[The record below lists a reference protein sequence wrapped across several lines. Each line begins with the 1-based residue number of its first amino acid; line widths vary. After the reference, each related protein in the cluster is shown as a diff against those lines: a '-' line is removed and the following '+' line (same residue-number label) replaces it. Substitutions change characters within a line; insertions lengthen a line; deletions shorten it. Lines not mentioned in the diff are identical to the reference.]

1 MSYSI
6 NLNSVSNKTFRLISE
21 LDSTLVN
28 SDDYLGV
35 CYFWHSSY
43 KHFGLRDTTI
53 AKRKR
58 IHKAMMDNGLD
69 VTQESVKHYKIIHKI
84 MYGAKT

>member
-21 LDSTLVN
+21 LDSTLIN

-35 CYFWHSSY
+35 CYFWHHSY
-43 KHFGLRDTTI
+43 RHFGLRDATI
-53 AKRKR
+53 SQRKR

-69 VTQESVKHYKIIHKI
+69 VTQESDEHYKIINKI
-84 MYGAKT
+84 LGAKK

>member
-1 MSYSI
+1 MTYSI
-6 NLNSVSNKTFRLISE
+6 NLNSVSNKTFKKISE
-21 LDSTLVN
+21 LDMTLVN
-28 SDDYLGV
+28 TDDYLGV

-58 IHKAMMDNGLD
+58 VHKSMMDNGLD
-69 VTQESVKHYKIIHKI
+69 VTKSSDEHLKIIK
-84 MYGAKT
+84 KLLNKQK

>member
-6 NLNSVSNKTFRLISE
+6 NLNSVSNKTFKKISE
-21 LDSTLVN
+21 LDMMLVN
-28 SDDYLGV
+28 TDDYLGV

-43 KHFGLRDTTI
+43 RHFGLRDTTI

-58 IHKAMMDNGLD
+58 VHKTMMNNGLD
-69 VTQESVKHYKIIHKI
+69 VTQKSDEHSNIIMKII
-84 MYGAKT
+84 GAKK

>member
-6 NLNSVSNKTFRLISE
+6 ILNSVSNKTFKKISE
-21 LDSTLVN
+21 LDMMLVN
-28 SDDYLGV
+28 TDDYLGV

-43 KHFGLRDTTI
+43 RHFGLRDTTI

-58 IHKAMMDNGLD
+58 VHKTMMNNGLD
-69 VTQESVKHYKIIHKI
+69 VTQKSDEHSNIIMKII
-84 MYGAKT
+84 GAKK

>member
-1 MSYSI
+1 MTYSI
-6 NLNSVSNKTFRLISE
+6 NLNSVSNKTFKKISE
-21 LDSTLVN
+21 LDLTLVN
-28 SDDYLGV
+28 TDDYLGV

-58 IHKAMMDNGLD
+58 VHKAMMDNGLD
-69 VTQESVKHYKIIHKI
+69 VTHKSDEHSNIITKII
-84 MYGAKT
+84 GAKK